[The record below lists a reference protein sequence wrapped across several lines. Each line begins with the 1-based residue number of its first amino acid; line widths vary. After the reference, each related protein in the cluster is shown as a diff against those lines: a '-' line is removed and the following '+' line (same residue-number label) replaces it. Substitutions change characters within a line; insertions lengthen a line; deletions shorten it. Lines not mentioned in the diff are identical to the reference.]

1 MKIGEVLRER
11 RRAAGLTQE
20 QVANALGITAPAVNK
35 WERGLSCPDLTL
47 LPVLAR
53 LLRTDPNT
61 LLCFQETMTDRE
73 IALFTNAVAEQIR
86 TGTFAGGFS
95 LAVDKLREYPH
106 CARLRHTLAM
116 VLDGALLM
124 ADLPESEKEPYRA
137 EITALYEQVPQSGDP
152 ALANRAR
159 YMLASKCLQ
168 QGDCAHAQE
177 LLAQMPDAEVPD
189 RRTLQADLYAKQGE
203 TAEAAALL
211 ERLALKQLSET
222 LMTVT
227 KLVPL
232 LEKEGRA
239 RQAQQLARA
248 AQAQQEAYGLWQ
260 YSAYLAPLEL
270 AVARKDAAE
279 SIRILSRMLDAV
291 IEPGDL
297 LDSPLYCHQPRS
309 ETPERPERMIKQLL
323 PSLLADLETNPDYA
337 FLRGDPGLAR
347 LTADCKARAG
357 MT

>member
-1 MKIGEVLRER
+1 MNIGEVLRVKR
-11 RRAAGLTQE
+11 KAAGLTQE

-53 LLRTDPNT
+53 LLKTDPNT
-61 LLCFQETMTDRE
+61 LLSFRENMTDRE
-73 IALFTNAVAEQIR
+73 VALFTNSVAEKIR
-86 TGTFAGGFS
+86 TGTFAEGFS
-95 LAVDKLREYPH
+95 LAMEKLREYPR

-116 VLDGALLM
+116 VLDGALMM

-137 EITALYEQVPQSGDP
+137 KITALYEEVAQSDDP

-159 YMLASKCLQ
+159 YMLASKYLQ
-168 QGDCAHAQE
+168 QGDCTHAQE
-177 LLAQMPDAEVPD
+177 QLDQMPDSEVPD
-189 RRTLQADLYAKQGE
+189 KQLLQADLCAKQGN

-211 ERLALKQLSET
+211 ERLALNQLSET
-222 LMTVT
+222 LMIVT

-239 RQAQQLARA
+239 QQAEQLAKA

-260 YSAYLAPLEL
+260 YSAYIAPLEL
-270 AVARKDAAE
+270 AVARKDTAE
-279 SIRILSRMLDAV
+279 SVRILSQMLDAV
-291 IEPGDL
+291 ISPDNL

-309 ETPERPERMIKQLL
+309 ETPERVAKQFL
-323 PSLLADLETNPDYA
+323 PPLLADLETNPDYS
-337 FLRGDPGLAR
+337 FLRDDPGLAH
-347 LTADCKARAG
+347 LIANCKARAG
-357 MT
+357 IP